1 MVFLHDFV
9 PSRYIHQE
17 NYWDMDEGIKKNIWS
32 VMEDFGK
39 DAGVKD
45 LNKMN

>member
-1 MVFLHDFV
+1 
-9 PSRYIHQE
+9 
-17 NYWDMDEGIKKNIWS
+17 MDTGIKKNIWS

-45 LNKMN
+45 LNKMKARYQMFVDVVGSKQVTV